1 MWDWKD
7 RPSEQYVEELTVH
20 GEFLKG
26 GGKRGLLSNAEPRW
40 PLDWPPSTVNVAPL
54 THTHTHTSITKISVR
69 NVKSFFIYLFIYL
82 PFVCQR
88 GYSKPTWV
96 NSIKK
101 IMEKRNKG
109 KAHKTLGIFWITLF
123 VSAGQSTGY
132 TWDHFKAL
140 RVGITEYYLI
150 EYCHETSTTI
160 LMV

>member
-54 THTHTHTSITKISVR
+54 THTYIHNKDKCQKCKI
-69 NVKSFFIYLFIYL
+69 FFLFIYFFCHLSASEVTQNL
-82 PFVCQR
+82 PGWIQ
-88 GYSKPTWV
+88 S
-96 NSIKK
+96 K

-109 KAHKTLGIFWITLF
+109 KAYKIFGIFWITLF
-123 VSAGQSTGY
+123 VSAGQSIGY

>member
-40 PLDWPPSTVNVAPL
+40 SLDWPPSTVNVAPL
-54 THTHTHTSITKISVR
+54 THTHTHIHNKDKCQKCKI
-69 NVKSFFIYLFIYL
+69 FFYLFIYL
-82 PFVCQR
+82 FAICLPARLLKTYLGEF
-88 GYSKPTWV
+88 
-96 NSIKK
+96 NKK

-109 KAHKTLGIFWITLF
+109 KAHKTLGIFWIMLF